1 MTDKTTPIAK
11 KAKARKATL
20 RGMLRLALDGKEVAL
35 IEFTTSR
42 EADGDWLRL
51 VMEQYLRRFRERTE

>member
-1 MTDKTTPIAK
+1 
-11 KAKARKATL
+11 
-20 RGMLRLALDGKEVAL
+20 MLRLALDGKEVAL